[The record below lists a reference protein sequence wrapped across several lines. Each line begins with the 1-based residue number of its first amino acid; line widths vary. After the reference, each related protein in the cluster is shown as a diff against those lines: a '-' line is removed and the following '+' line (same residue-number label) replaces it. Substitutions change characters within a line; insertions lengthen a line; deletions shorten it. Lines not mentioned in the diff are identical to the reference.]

1 MPHVDRNSVRIING
15 TALKVITA
23 DGMDRTQIN
32 THLHYLNVEM
42 DKLRAKQAVLIARRD
57 AIDHECEMLER
68 ADAAEDLCAGMFGG
82 WVRCLIKKVY
92 LEQLTAREQL
102 MEDIDAI
109 IDGFF
114 NDTYEAQYPE
124 ERDDLI
130 RILCDAVCK
139 NWTIKTV

>member
-1 MPHVDRNSVRIING
+1 MENVR
-15 TALKVITA
+15 A
-23 DGMDRTQIN
+23 
-32 THLHYLNVEM
+32 E
-42 DKLRAKQAVLIARRD
+42 QAVLIARRD
-57 AIDHECEMLER
+57 AIDDDCGMLER
-68 ADAAEDLCAGMFGG
+68 ADAAEDLFAEMFGG
-82 WVRCLIKKVY
+82 WVMSLIKKVY

>member
-68 ADAAEDLCAGMFGG
+68 ADAAEDLFAEMF
-82 WVRCLIKKVY
+82 VSVKC
-92 LEQLTAREQL
+92 
-102 MEDIDAI
+102 
-109 IDGFF
+109 
-114 NDTYEAQYPE
+114 P
-124 ERDDLI
+124 
-130 RILCDAVCK
+130 
-139 NWTIKTV
+139 